1 MASSENQSIA
11 PQTNET
17 DELNRAITGRGLY
30 FYVLGDVLGSGIY
43 ALVGVMALQ
52 VGGAFWTSFA
62 IGVGSAMLTG
72 LAYAEL
78 ITKYPRAGG
87 ASTFVHRAFK
97 NRVLTFFV
105 TFAMVAASLSAG
117 GALSLAFSDYF
128 SELLDPVVG
137 IPILLTAVIFM
148 ILLAYINFR
157 GISESVKVNIAM
169 TLTEV
174 TGLVIVLAIGIFVIF
189 GEDADFGR
197 PFEFNSDGN
206 PAALALTGAAIAFFA
221 MSGFENSANVA
232 EEVQNPS
239 KVFPRSLLGGMA
251 TAGIIYLVISF
262 IASIVTPTG
271 LLAKSDVALLE
282 VVRTGLP
289 SFPSWLFAAIACI
302 AIANTTLVQ
311 SITMSRIMYGM
322 GKERIV
328 PRVFS
333 RTNHSRR
340 TPWVA
345 IIFTTA
351 IALVLMVTVGVEG
364 VDVLATATVIFLLA
378 VFTMVCLCGLI
389 LRRDTVEH
397 EHYQAPTF
405 LLGLG
410 IAVNLA
416 LLAYTVFEDIKALV
430 NDELDGPLY
439 STTVVC
445 GLLIAVGLVL
455 FVINTATQRKL
466 DPADDDARQVR

>member
-1 MASSENQSIA
+1 MASSEHRSIPA
-11 PQTNET
+11 KAAHTE
-17 DELNRAITGRGLY
+17 ELNRAITGRGLY

-43 ALVGVMALQ
+43 ALVGVMALA

-62 IGVGSAMLTG
+62 IGVGAAMLTG

-87 ASTFVHRAFK
+87 ASSFTHRAFN
-97 NRVLTFFV
+97 NRILTFFV

-117 GALSLAFSDYF
+117 GALALAFSSF
-128 SELLDPVVG
+128 FAELLTSVTT
-137 IPILLTAVIFM
+137 IPILLTGVVFM
-148 ILLAYINFR
+148 IVLAYINFR

-174 TGLVIVLAIGIFVIF
+174 TGLILVLAIGIIVIF
-189 GEDADFGR
+189 GDDADFGR

-206 PAALALTGAAIAFFA
+206 PVALALSGSVLAFFA

-251 TAGIIYLVISF
+251 TAGVIYLVISF
-262 IASIVTPTG
+262 IASIVTPTEVLG
-271 LLAKSDVALLE
+271 DSEVALLE

-289 SFPSWLFAAIACI
+289 EFPEWLFALIACI

-322 GKERIV
+322 GREQIV
-328 PRVFS
+328 PRIFS
-333 RTNHSRR
+333 RTHHSRR

-345 IIFTTA
+345 IIVTT
-351 IALVLMVTVGVEG
+351 IVALALMITVGEKG
-364 VDVLATATVIFLLA
+364 VGTLAGATVSFLLA
-378 VFTMVCLCGLI
+378 VFSMVCLCGLV
-389 LRRDTVEH
+389 LRRDSVEH
-397 EHYQAPTF
+397 EHYRAPTF
-405 LLGLG
+405 MLALG
-410 IAVNLA
+410 IVVNLA
-416 LLAYTVFEDIKALV
+416 LLAYVVKEDVQALV
-430 NDELDGPLY
+430 DGDLETLE

-445 GLLIAVGLVL
+445 GLLIVVGLVL
-455 FVINTATQRKL
+455 FVVNAATQSKI
-466 DPADDDARQVR
+466 DPVDTTPDR

>member
-1 MASSENQSIA
+1 MASSEHRSISSQA
-11 PQTNET
+11 PHTE
-17 DELNRAITGRGLY
+17 ELNRAITGRGLY

-43 ALVGVMALQ
+43 ALVGTMALA

-62 IGVGSAMLTG
+62 IGVGAAMLTG

-87 ASTFVHRAFK
+87 ASSFTHRAFN

-117 GALSLAFSDYF
+117 GALALAFSAF
-128 SELLDPVVG
+128 FAELLTSVAT
-137 IPILLTAVIFM
+137 IPILLTGVVFM
-148 ILLAYINFR
+148 ILLAYVNFR

-189 GEDADFGR
+189 GDDADFGR

-206 PAALALTGAAIAFFA
+206 PALLALTGSVLAFFA

-251 TAGIIYLVISF
+251 TAGIIYLVIAF
-262 IASIVTPTG
+262 IASIVTPTDVLG
-271 LLAKSDVALLE
+271 GSEVALLE

-289 SFPSWLFAAIACI
+289 DFPEWLFAAIACI

-322 GKERIV
+322 GRERIV
-328 PRVFS
+328 PRIFS
-333 RTNHSRR
+333 RTHHSRR
-340 TPWVA
+340 TPWIA
-345 IIFTTA
+345 IIVTT
-351 IALVLMVTVGVEG
+351 IVALALMITVGEKG
-364 VDVLATATVIFLLA
+364 VGTLAGATVSFLLA
-378 VFTMVCLCGLI
+378 VFSMVCLCGLV
-389 LRRDTVEH
+389 LRRDAVEH
-397 EHYQAPTF
+397 DHYRAPTF
-405 LLGLG
+405 LLALG
-410 IAVNLA
+410 IVVNLA
-416 LLAYTVFEDIKALV
+416 LLAYVVVEDLRALARG
-430 NDELDGPLY
+430 DLETLE

-445 GLLIAVGLVL
+445 GLLVAVGLVL
-455 FVINTATQRKL
+455 FIVNAATQRKL
-466 DPADDDARQVR
+466 DPVETTPDR

>member
-1 MASSENQSIA
+1 MASLEQQPTSPKTAHTE
-11 PQTNET
+11 
-17 DELNRAITGRGLY
+17 ELNRAITGWGLY

-43 ALVGVMALQ
+43 VLVGVIALA

-62 IGVGSAMLTG
+62 IGVAAAMLTG

-87 ASTFVHRAFK
+87 ASSFTHRAFN
-97 NRVLTFFV
+97 NRILTFFV

-117 GALSLAFSDYF
+117 GALALAFSAF
-128 SELLDPVVG
+128 FAELLVSVVT
-137 IPILLTAVIFM
+137 IPIVLTGVIFM
-148 ILLAYINFR
+148 ILLAYVNFR

-189 GEDADFGR
+189 GDDADFGR

-206 PAALALTGAAIAFFA
+206 PVALALSGSVLAFFA

-251 TAGIIYLVISF
+251 TAGIIYLVIAF
-262 IASIVTPTG
+262 IASIVTPTEVLG
-271 LLAKSDVALLE
+271 DSEVALLE

-289 SFPSWLFAAIACI
+289 EFPEWLFALIACI

-322 GKERIV
+322 GREHIV
-328 PRVFS
+328 PRIFS
-333 RTNHSRR
+333 RTHHSRR
-340 TPWVA
+340 TPWPVA
-345 IIFTTA
+345 RGRSRRSCWEAWPTGCCTTH
-351 IALVLMVTVGVEG
+351 L
-364 VDVLATATVIFLLA
+364 
-378 VFTMVCLCGLI
+378 
-389 LRRDTVEH
+389 
-397 EHYQAPTF
+397 
-405 LLGLG
+405 
-410 IAVNLA
+410 
-416 LLAYTVFEDIKALV
+416 
-430 NDELDGPLY
+430 
-439 STTVVC
+439 
-445 GLLIAVGLVL
+445 VGLPIHVPHPGQARCPDADVPSL
-455 FVINTATQRKL
+455 SRL
-466 DPADDDARQVR
+466 PAERPRARRPAARQAAGRDAAGDGCARGRVLGQPGRAGAGP